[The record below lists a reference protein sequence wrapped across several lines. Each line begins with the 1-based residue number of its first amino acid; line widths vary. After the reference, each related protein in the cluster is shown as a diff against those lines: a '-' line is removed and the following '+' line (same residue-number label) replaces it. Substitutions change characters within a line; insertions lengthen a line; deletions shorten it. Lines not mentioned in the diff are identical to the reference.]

1 MSSISSFEITN
12 DVDPDSWILFSVA
25 AFVPDVYFVNSNGI
39 RTMLANISSTFFIK
53 GNLVSNDGLRSLPR
67 NSPDCTILESS
78 NFDNCILADGLF
90 EKSLG
95 SFQTCL

>member
-1 MSSISSFEITN
+1 
-12 DVDPDSWILFSVA
+12 
-25 AFVPDVYFVNSNGI
+25 
-39 RTMLANISSTFFIK
+39 MLANISSTFFIK

-90 EKSLG
+90 EKSSG
-95 SFQTCL
+95 SFQTCLSVSNNFCEKIVFSVESQISLFSRITNSIS